1 VRSAPDYLSSSN
13 YFSPDPTVSVAAKVH
28 AREYL
33 SDFGIEL
40 E

>member
-13 YFSPDPTVSVAAKVH
+13 YFSPDPNVSFAAKVH

-33 SDFGIEL
+33 TDFGVAFE
-40 E
+40 